1 MAAIEAEKL
10 NFTYPDADRAALSDV
25 TFSIPSG
32 GFYLLMGPSGSGKS
46 TLLRLLQGEIAPH
59 GALRGRLHCDS
70 PAGFVFQNPQDS
82 LVTDSVQRELAFS
95 PEHAGLDGAAVARRV
110 GECAAFFHLEPLM
123 ERTTAS
129 LSGGEQQLLS
139 LAAAMTG
146 SPRVLLLDE
155 PCAALD
161 PAAEEKFL
169 QVLLRLNRE
178 LGVTVLMSTHTPGA
192 ALAQADGVLLLRAG
206 RCTCYDDPHAFAR
219 ALRQSG
225 DPMLQALPVGAIL
238 FDEVPLTVREA
249 QPLAA
254 HLRCKPAPAPQ
265 PAGKSVLTLKEICF
279 AYEKKG
285 ADVLFRL
292 SLTLTAG
299 KCYGIVGANGSGKS
313 TLLGV
318 MAGVLKPYAGKVQRP
333 VPTALLPQTVQY
345 LFTRDRVDQLVQA
358 ETLQHLGIAHLAA
371 RHPLDLSG
379 GESRLVGLGMVLDT
393 GADTLLLDEP
403 TAGLDAGAKAQLG
416 DRLRHLC
423 AAGKTVVLVTHD
435 LDFAGTYSDEAAF
448 LCNRVVT
455 PPRPRRAFFAGMELY
470 TTGVRRVTCRA
481 LPDAVSP
488 EDLVL

>member
-1 MAAIEAEKL
+1 MAALAAEKL
-10 NFTYPDADRAALSDV
+10 NFTYPDAQRPALCDV
-25 TFSIPSG
+25 TFSIPEG

-59 GALRGRLHCDS
+59 GALTGQLYCDGA
-70 PAGFVFQNPQDS
+70 AGFVFQNPQDS
-82 LVTDSVQRELAFS
+82 MVTDSVQRELAFS

-110 GECAAFFHLEPLM
+110 GECAAFFHLEHLL
-123 ERTTAS
+123 ECTTAS

-192 ALAQADGVLLLRAG
+192 ALAQADGVLLLKAG
-206 RCTCYDDPHAFAR
+206 HCTCYDDPHAFAR

-225 DPMLQALPVGAIL
+225 DPMLQALPVGAVL

-254 HLRCKPAPAPQ
+254 HLRCKPAPTPT
-265 PAGKSVLTLKEICF
+265 PAGKPVLTLKQICF
-279 AYEKKG
+279 AYEKKSP
-285 ADVLFRL
+285 DVLFRL

-299 KCYGIVGANGSGKS
+299 KCYAIVGPNGSGKS

-345 LFTRDRVDQLVQA
+345 LFTQDRVDRLVQP
-358 ETLQHLGIAHLAA
+358 ETLEQLHIAHLAA

-393 GADTLLLDEP
+393 GADVLLLDEP
-403 TAGLDAGAKAQLG
+403 TAGLDACAKAELGAQL
-416 DRLRHLC
+416 RRLC
-423 AAGKTVVLVTHD
+423 ADGKTVVLVTHD

-455 PPRPRRAFFAGMELY
+455 PPQPRRAFFAGMDLY

-488 EDLVL
+488 EDLIL

>member
-1 MAAIEAEKL
+1 MAQAKQDMGAGSIKKLMLQLMIPAVVAQVVNLLYNIVDRIYIGHIAGIGAAALTGVGLFTPILMLLNAFAMLVGAGGAPRTAIALGQGDRQQAEKIVS
-10 NFTYPDADRAALSDV
+10 NSFTMLMFFAVVL
-25 TFSIPSG
+25 TI
-32 GFYLLMGPSGSGKS
+32 GFYAG
-46 TLLRLLQGEIAPH
+46 AP
-59 GALRGRLHCDS
+59 
-70 PAGFVFQNPQDS
+70 
-82 LVTDSVQRELAFS
+82 
-95 PEHAGLDGAAVARRV
+95 
-110 GECAAFFHLEPLM
+110 
-123 ERTTAS
+123 
-129 LSGGEQQLLS
+129 
-139 LAAAMTG
+139 
-146 SPRVLLLDE
+146 
-155 PCAALD
+155 
-161 PAAEEKFL
+161 
-169 QVLLRLNRE
+169 VLLRLNRE

-279 AYEKKG
+279 AYEKKS

-416 DRLRHLC
+416 ARLRHLC